1 MKRVLLMAVSIT
13 ASINSFALVTQG
25 NWRWRHDDGSET
37 TATWMANQ
45 NVAPVISS
53 SSEKLRLRI
62 ELYNNNTDPSDVAT
76 STLQDSLDGGTGWQD
91 ITSTVGTNAFILAGT
106 SLNVIDGEATTQQL
120 SGVDVS
126 YIFDPGKIIVSSN
139 SLSTDVVDSAHET
152 EYEWVIQ
159 PTVNILPNKTYLFRV
174 DPVNVDTIATPSL
187 TTAAV
192 LPVSFTNF
200 SVSPDDKRVKL
211 QWTTATE
218 QNNDHFVIE
227 RSTNGNTNWQ
237 LVTTV
242 KGSGS
247 TTQSHTYTVHDNTP
261 LNGKNFYRIK
271 QYDADG
277 NWKESEIK
285 LLTMQEVNSLLTI
298 FPNPVR
304 GNINFTL
311 SNYKGNLTTTLT
323 DLKGKIVHKEIIS
336 ADANIGSYKLNLKN
350 ALAAGMYI
358 LQLKG
363 EGLAASSKVVVQ

>member
-1 MKRVLLMAVSIT
+1 MKRILLMAVLIT
-13 ASINSFALVTQG
+13 ASINSFAFVTQG
-25 NWRWRHDDGSET
+25 HWRWRHDDGTET
-37 TATWMANQ
+37 TATWIAAQ

-53 SSEKLRLRI
+53 SSDTLRLRI
-62 ELYNNNTDPSDVAT
+62 ELYYNGVDSSDLNT
-76 STLQDSLDGGTGWQD
+76 STLQDSLTGGTWQD
-91 ITSTVGTNAFILAGT
+91 ITTTVGTNAFILAGT
-106 SLNVIDGEATTQQL
+106 SLNIIDGEATTQQL
-120 SGVDVS
+120 SGVGVG
-126 YIFDPGKIIVSSN
+126 YVFDPGKIIVSSN
-139 SLSTDVVDSAHET
+139 SLSTDHVDSAHET
-152 EYEWVIQ
+152 EYEWVIR
-159 PTVNILPNKTYLFRV
+159 PTVNILPSKTYFFRV
-174 DPVNVDTIATPSL
+174 DPANVDSLPMPSL

-200 SVSPDDKRVKL
+200 SVSPDDKTVKL

-218 QNNDHFVIE
+218 QNNDHFVVE
-227 RSTNGNTNWQ
+227 RSANGNTNWQ
-237 LVTTV
+237 LVATV

-247 TTQSHTYTVHDNTP
+247 TTQSHTYIVHDNTP
-261 LNGKNFYRIK
+261 VNGKNFYRIK

-285 LLTMQEVNSLLTI
+285 LLTMQEIKALLTV

-311 SNYKGNLTTTLT
+311 SSYKGNLTTTLT

-336 ADANIGSYKLNLKN
+336 AETNISSYKLNLKN
-350 ALAAGMYI
+350 ALAPGMYI